1 MNPFLSLVYHLGM
14 DDLMTLFSEVRRA
27 SSLLA
32 VSSLSE
38 RRAALASISR
48 LLDEEKALIKEEN
61 DKDLENAEKE
71 GISSSILHR
80 LVFSDEK
87 LRSVKKGYQ
96 DLCGL
101 NDPIG
106 KIREKRELDPEFVL
120 EKKTFPIG
128 VIGMIFEARPDALL
142 QIAGLSLLSGN
153 GLILKGGKE
162 ASNTNKILV
171 DIIKRATSSFS
182 FGSSWILGIESREDV
197 QVLLKA
203 EKYVD
208 LLIPRGSNKFV
219 RYCMDNTRI
228 PVMGH
233 SDGICHTFVDKSAVF
248 DKAVKV
254 CVDAKVQYSAACNA
268 TETFLVHREILPSF
282 LPLLEKAFVENN
294 VKIHADAQSMKY
306 LKTAIPMVSGDEKN
320 EYLDKECNIIAV
332 EDVKEA
338 VEHIN
343 AYGSHHTDAILT
355 ESKENASYFVSF
367 VDSADVFVNCSTR
380 FADGYRFGLGAEVG
394 ISTSKLHARGPVGL
408 DGLMTTKW
416 ILKGEGET
424 VGEYSGADGKEFHH
438 RELI

>member
-1 MNPFLSLVYHLGM
+1 
-14 DDLMTLFSEVRRA
+14 MTLFGEVRRA

-282 LPLLEKAFVENN
+282 LPLLEKVFVENN

-306 LKTAIPMVSGDEKN
+306 LETAIPMVSGDEKN

-355 ESKENASYFVSF
+355 ESKENASYFVAF

-416 ILKGEGET
+416 ILKGQGET

>member
-1 MNPFLSLVYHLGM
+1 
-14 DDLMTLFSEVRRA
+14 MTLFGEVRRA

-71 GISSSILHR
+71 GISPSILHR

-96 DLCGL
+96 DLSSL

-306 LKTAIPMVSGDEKN
+306 LETAIPMVSGDEKN

-416 ILKGEGET
+416 ILKGQGET
-424 VGEYSGADGKEFHH
+424 VGEYSGADGREFHH

>member
-1 MNPFLSLVYHLGM
+1 
-14 DDLMTLFSEVRRA
+14 MTLFGEVRRA

-306 LKTAIPMVSGDEKN
+306 LETAIPMVSGDEKN

-355 ESKENASYFVSF
+355 ESEENASYFVSF

-416 ILKGEGET
+416 ILKGQGET

>member
-1 MNPFLSLVYHLGM
+1 
-14 DDLMTLFSEVRRA
+14 MTLFGEVRRA

-96 DLCGL
+96 DLSSL

-268 TETFLVHREILPSF
+268 TETFLVHKDILPSF
-282 LPLLEKAFVENN
+282 LPLLEKAFVENG
-294 VKIHADAQSMKY
+294 VKIHADEESMRY
-306 LKTAIPMVSGDEKN
+306 LKTAIPMECGDEDN
-320 EYLDKECNIIAV
+320 EYLDKECNIMAV
-332 EDVKEA
+332 ENVKKA

-343 AYGSHHTDAILT
+343 AHGSHHTDAIIT
-355 ESKENASYFVSF
+355 ENNDNASYFVSF
-367 VDSADVFVNCSTR
+367 TDSADVFVNCSTR

-416 ILKGEGET
+416 ILRGNGET
-424 VGEYSGADGKEFHH
+424 VAEYSGTNGREFHH
-438 RELI
+438 KELI

>member
-1 MNPFLSLVYHLGM
+1 M
-14 DDLMTLFSEVRRA
+14 DDLMTLFGEVRRA

-87 LRSVKKGYQ
+87 LRIVKTGYQ
-96 DLCGL
+96 DLSSL

-268 TETFLVHREILPSF
+268 TETFLVHKEILPSF

-306 LKTAIPMVSGDEKN
+306 LETAIPMVSGDEKN

-416 ILKGEGET
+416 ILNGNGET
-424 VGEYSGADGKEFHH
+424 VGEYSGFDGKEFHH
-438 RELI
+438 KELI

>member
-1 MNPFLSLVYHLGM
+1 
-14 DDLMTLFSEVRRA
+14 MTLFGEVRRA

-171 DIIKRATSSFS
+171 DIIKRATSSFT

-355 ESKENASYFVSF
+355 ESKENASYFVAF

-416 ILKGEGET
+416 ILKGQGET

>member
-1 MNPFLSLVYHLGM
+1 
-14 DDLMTLFSEVRRA
+14 MTLFGEVRRA

-306 LKTAIPMVSGDEKN
+306 LETTIPMVSGDEKN

-355 ESKENASYFVSF
+355 ESKENASYFVAF

-416 ILKGEGET
+416 ILKGQGET

>member
-1 MNPFLSLVYHLGM
+1 
-14 DDLMTLFSEVRRA
+14 MTLFGEVRRA

-171 DIIKRATSSFS
+171 DIIKRATSSFT

-306 LKTAIPMVSGDEKN
+306 LKTAIPMVSGNEKN

-355 ESKENASYFVSF
+355 ESKENASYFVAF

-416 ILKGEGET
+416 ILKGQGET

>member
-1 MNPFLSLVYHLGM
+1 
-14 DDLMTLFSEVRRA
+14 MTLFGEVRRA

-71 GISSSILHR
+71 GISPSILHR

-416 ILKGEGET
+416 ILKGQGET

>member
-1 MNPFLSLVYHLGM
+1 
-14 DDLMTLFSEVRRA
+14 MTLFGEVRRA

-294 VKIHADAQSMKY
+294 VKIHADAQSIKY
-306 LKTAIPMVSGDEKN
+306 LETAIPMVSGDERN

-355 ESKENASYFVSF
+355 ESKENASYFVAF

-416 ILKGEGET
+416 ILKGQGET

>member
-1 MNPFLSLVYHLGM
+1 
-14 DDLMTLFSEVRRA
+14 MTLFGEVRRA

-282 LPLLEKAFVENN
+282 LPLLEKVFVENN
-294 VKIHADAQSMKY
+294 VKIHADAQSIKY
-306 LKTAIPMVSGDEKN
+306 LETAIPMVSGDEKN

-355 ESKENASYFVSF
+355 ESKENASYFVAF

-416 ILKGEGET
+416 ILKGQGET

>member
-1 MNPFLSLVYHLGM
+1 
-14 DDLMTLFSEVRRA
+14 MTLFGEVRRA

-96 DLCGL
+96 DLCVL

-306 LKTAIPMVSGDEKN
+306 LETAIPMVSGDEKN

-355 ESKENASYFVSF
+355 ESKENASYFVAF

-416 ILKGEGET
+416 ILKGQGET

>member
-1 MNPFLSLVYHLGM
+1 
-14 DDLMTLFSEVRRA
+14 MTLFGEVRRA

-96 DLCGL
+96 DLSSL

-294 VKIHADAQSMKY
+294 VKIHADAQSIKY
-306 LKTAIPMVSGDEKN
+306 LETAIPMVSGDEKN

-355 ESKENASYFVSF
+355 ESEENASYFVAF

-416 ILKGEGET
+416 ILKGQGET

>member
-14 DDLMTLFSEVRRA
+14 DDLMTLFGEVRRA

-268 TETFLVHREILPSF
+268 TETFLVHREILPTF

-306 LKTAIPMVSGDEKN
+306 LETAIPMVSGDEKN

-416 ILKGEGET
+416 ILKGQGET

>member
-1 MNPFLSLVYHLGM
+1 
-14 DDLMTLFSEVRRA
+14 MTLFGEVRRA

-71 GISSSILHR
+71 GISPSILHR

-96 DLCGL
+96 DLCSL

-306 LKTAIPMVSGDEKN
+306 LETAIPMVSGDEKN

-416 ILKGEGET
+416 ILKGQGET

>member
-1 MNPFLSLVYHLGM
+1 M
-14 DDLMTLFSEVRRA
+14 
-27 SSLLA
+27 
-32 VSSLSE
+32 
-38 RRAALASISR
+38 ASISR

-268 TETFLVHREILPSF
+268 TETFLVHREILSSF
-282 LPLLEKAFVENN
+282 LPLLEKSFVENN

-306 LKTAIPMVSGDEKN
+306 LETAIPMVSEDEKN

-416 ILKGEGET
+416 ILKGQGET

>member
-1 MNPFLSLVYHLGM
+1 
-14 DDLMTLFSEVRRA
+14 MTLFGEVRRA

-96 DLCGL
+96 DLCSL

-355 ESKENASYFVSF
+355 ESEENASYFVAF

-416 ILKGEGET
+416 ILKGQGET

>member
-14 DDLMTLFSEVRRA
+14 DDLMTLFGEVRRA

-306 LKTAIPMVSGDEKN
+306 LETAIPMVSGDEKN

-355 ESKENASYFVSF
+355 ESEENASYFVAF

-416 ILKGEGET
+416 ILKGQGET

>member
-1 MNPFLSLVYHLGM
+1 
-14 DDLMTLFSEVRRA
+14 MTLFGEVRRA

-282 LPLLEKAFVENN
+282 LPLLEKVFVENN
-294 VKIHADAQSMKY
+294 VKIHADAQSIKY
-306 LKTAIPMVSGDEKN
+306 LETAIPMVSGDEKN

-355 ESKENASYFVSF
+355 ESEENASYFVAF

-416 ILKGEGET
+416 ILKGQGET

>member
-14 DDLMTLFSEVRRA
+14 DDLMTLFGEVRRA

-96 DLCGL
+96 DLSSL

-306 LKTAIPMVSGDEKN
+306 LETAIPMVSGDEKN

-416 ILKGEGET
+416 ILKGQGET

>member
-1 MNPFLSLVYHLGM
+1 
-14 DDLMTLFSEVRRA
+14 MTLFGEVRRA

-87 LRSVKKGYQ
+87 LGSVKKGYQ
-96 DLCGL
+96 DLCSL

-306 LKTAIPMVSGDEKN
+306 LETAIPMVSGDEKN

-367 VDSADVFVNCSTR
+367 VDSADVFINCSTR

-416 ILKGEGET
+416 ILKGQGET

>member
-1 MNPFLSLVYHLGM
+1 
-14 DDLMTLFSEVRRA
+14 MTLFGEVRRA

-106 KIREKRELDPEFVL
+106 KIREKRELDPGFVL

-228 PVMGH
+228 HVMGH

-355 ESKENASYFVSF
+355 ESKENASYFVAF

-416 ILKGEGET
+416 ILKGQGET

>member
-1 MNPFLSLVYHLGM
+1 
-14 DDLMTLFSEVRRA
+14 MTLFGEVRRA

-38 RRAALASISR
+38 RRAALTSISR

-96 DLCGL
+96 DLSSL

-268 TETFLVHREILPSF
+268 TETFLVHKEILPSF

-306 LKTAIPMVSGDEKN
+306 LETAIPMVSGDEKN

-416 ILKGEGET
+416 ILKGQGET

>member
-1 MNPFLSLVYHLGM
+1 
-14 DDLMTLFSEVRRA
+14 MTLFGEVRRA

-106 KIREKRELDPEFVL
+106 KIREKRELDPEFIL

-294 VKIHADAQSMKY
+294 VKIQADAQYMKY
-306 LKTAIPMVSGDEKN
+306 LETAIPMVSGDEKN

-416 ILKGEGET
+416 ILKGQGET

>member
-1 MNPFLSLVYHLGM
+1 
-14 DDLMTLFSEVRRA
+14 MTLFGEVRRA

-96 DLCGL
+96 DLCSL

-306 LKTAIPMVSGDEKN
+306 LETAIPMVSGDEKN

-355 ESKENASYFVSF
+355 ESEENASYFVAF

-416 ILKGEGET
+416 ILKGQGET

>member
-1 MNPFLSLVYHLGM
+1 
-14 DDLMTLFSEVRRA
+14 MTLFGEVRKA

-32 VSSLSE
+32 VSSLEE
-38 RRAALASISR
+38 RREALVSISK
-48 LLDEEKALIKEEN
+48 LLEEEKDRIKAEN

-80 LVFSDEK
+80 LVFSPDK
-87 LRSVKKGYQ
+87 LKSVEKGYR
-96 DLCGL
+96 DLCSL
-101 NDPIG
+101 SDPIG
-106 KIREKRELDPEFVL
+106 KIREKRELDPGFVL

-162 ASNTNKILV
+162 AANTNRILV
-171 DIIKRATSSFS
+171 DIIKKATASCSFS
-182 FGSSWILGIESREDV
+182 SSWILGIESREDV
-197 QVLLKA
+197 QVLLSA
-203 EKYVD
+203 DKYVD

-233 SDGICHTFVDKSAVF
+233 SDGKCHTFVDNSADF
-248 DKAVKV
+248 EKAVNI

-268 TETFLVHREILPSF
+268 TETFLVHKDILPSF
-282 LPLLEKAFVENN
+282 LPLLEKAFVENG
-294 VKIHADAQSMKY
+294 VKIHADEESKRY
-306 LKTAIPMVSGDEKN
+306 LKTAIPMECGDEDN
-320 EYLDKECNIIAV
+320 EYLDKECNIMAV
-332 EDVKEA
+332 EDVKKA

-343 AYGSHHTDAILT
+343 AHGSHHTDAIIA
-355 ESKENASYFVSF
+355 ENEENASYFVSF
-367 VDSADVFVNCSTR
+367 TDSADVFVNCSTR

-416 ILKGEGET
+416 ILRGNGET
-424 VGEYSGADGKEFHH
+424 VAEYSGVNGKEFHH
-438 RELI
+438 KELI

>member
-1 MNPFLSLVYHLGM
+1 
-14 DDLMTLFSEVRRA
+14 MTLFGEVRRA

-96 DLCGL
+96 DLSSL

-306 LKTAIPMVSGDEKN
+306 LKTAIPMVSGNEKN

-355 ESKENASYFVSF
+355 ESKENASYFVAF

-416 ILKGEGET
+416 ILKGQGET

>member
-1 MNPFLSLVYHLGM
+1 
-14 DDLMTLFSEVRRA
+14 MTLFGEVRRA

-71 GISSSILHR
+71 GISPSILHR

-306 LKTAIPMVSGDEKN
+306 LETAIPMVSGDEKN

-355 ESKENASYFVSF
+355 ESKENASYFVAF

-416 ILKGEGET
+416 ILKGQGET

>member
-1 MNPFLSLVYHLGM
+1 
-14 DDLMTLFSEVRRA
+14 MTLFGEVRRA

-106 KIREKRELDPEFVL
+106 KIREKRELDPEFIL

-268 TETFLVHREILPSF
+268 TETFLVHREILSSF

-306 LKTAIPMVSGDEKN
+306 LETAIPMVSGDEKN

-355 ESKENASYFVSF
+355 ESKENASYFVAF

-416 ILKGEGET
+416 ILKGQGET

>member
-1 MNPFLSLVYHLGM
+1 
-14 DDLMTLFSEVRRA
+14 MTLFGEVRRA

-96 DLCGL
+96 DLSSL

-306 LKTAIPMVSGDEKN
+306 LETAIPMVSGDEKN

-355 ESKENASYFVSF
+355 ESEENASYFVAF

-416 ILKGEGET
+416 ILKGQGET

>member
-1 MNPFLSLVYHLGM
+1 
-14 DDLMTLFSEVRRA
+14 MTLFGEVRRA

-96 DLCGL
+96 DLSSL

-306 LKTAIPMVSGDEKN
+306 LETAIPMVSGDEKN

-355 ESKENASYFVSF
+355 ESKENASYFVAF

-416 ILKGEGET
+416 ILKGQGET

>member
-1 MNPFLSLVYHLGM
+1 
-14 DDLMTLFSEVRRA
+14 MTLFGEVRRA

-197 QVLLKA
+197 QVLLKS

-208 LLIPRGSNKFV
+208 LRIPIVSKKFV

-416 ILKGEGET
+416 ILKGQGET